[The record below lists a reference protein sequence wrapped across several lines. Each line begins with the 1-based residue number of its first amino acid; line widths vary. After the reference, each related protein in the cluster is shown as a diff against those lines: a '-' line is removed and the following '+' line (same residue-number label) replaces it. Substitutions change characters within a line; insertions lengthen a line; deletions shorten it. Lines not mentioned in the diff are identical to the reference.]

1 MLICLTHAS
10 NSAAG
15 LRLSLVSFLGL
26 KAEVLLFAE
35 TDVEAHV
42 QRFHDVLRT
51 RVQQNILSVVRTD
64 SNETDAVPTNMRNIY
79 ASKKWPFLRNQMS
92 FSMYCKI

>member
-15 LRLSLVSFLGL
+15 WRLSLVSFLGL

-51 RVQQNILSVVRTD
+51 RVQQYILSVIRTD

-79 ASKKWPFLRNQMS
+79 TSKKWQQQKKNIERKYL
-92 FSMYCKI
+92 